1 MDKNEFQ
8 QVVNLIDCRLDLM
21 GAEDAAKMVRVF
33 ELLSA
38 SFAEEPERPSVL
50 VHGTGGSNLV
60 VVSVNSDPVA
70 MVNMLGAAY
79 AQMYDTFLGE
89 APDKGML
96 N

>member
-21 GAEDAAKMVRVF
+21 GAEEAAKMVRVF

-38 SFAEEPERPSVL
+38 SFAKEPNRPSVL
-50 VHGTGGSNLV
+50 VHGAGENNLV
-60 VVSVNSDPVA
+60 VVSINSDPVA
-70 MVNMLGAAY
+70 MVSMLAAAY
-79 AQMYDTFLGE
+79 TQMHDTFLGE